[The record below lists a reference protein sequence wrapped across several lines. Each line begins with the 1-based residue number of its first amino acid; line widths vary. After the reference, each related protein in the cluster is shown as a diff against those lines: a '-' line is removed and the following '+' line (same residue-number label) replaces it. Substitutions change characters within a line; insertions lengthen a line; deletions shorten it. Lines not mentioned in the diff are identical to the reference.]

1 MSSPICLSDDEL
13 TAIMR
18 AAQPIP
24 VSERDQF
31 LRTVAEKL
39 SSVDV
44 GPGSVFRVCSEVQR
58 SFLNGNYPTI
68 GSGSWGKYR

>member
-1 MSSPICLSDDEL
+1 MIKLTDDEL
-13 TAIMR
+13 TQVLR
-18 AAQPIP
+18 CAAPLP
-24 VSERDQF
+24 VGDRDQF

-44 GPGSVFRVCSEVQR
+44 GPGSVFRICSEVQR
-58 SFLNGNYPTI
+58 SLLNGNYPTI